1 MVKLKAMTRPLRV
14 AIIGAGPSGFYAADA
29 LLKNREDISV
39 DVFDRLPTPFG
50 LVRYGV
56 APDHQKIKS
65 VTKMYE
71 RTASD
76 ERFRFLGHVTFGRDI
91 THAELQQH
99 YDALFYT
106 VGASA
111 DRSLGIPGEDLPG
124 STSATQF
131 VAWYNGHPDHT
142 DTFDHMNATGVA
154 VIGMGNVAVDVTR
167 ILAKSAEE
175 LGTSDIADHALDVLK
190 NSQVTDVYMIG
201 RRGPAQGK
209 FTTKELRELGELTNA
224 DIVVDEAEVQLDEAS
239 AASIEEE
246 RALKKNVEVL
256 QGFAQQAQEG
266 KPRRVHI
273 KFFASPVE
281 ILGTDKV
288 DGIKLVKNKLEP
300 TDSGYI
306 NAVPTDETETLD
318 VQMVLRSVGYRG
330 VPLPDVPFDK
340 KRGVIPN
347 DEGRVL
353 DAAGGAPVK
362 GEYVAGWIKRGPSGV
377 IGTNKADAT
386 ESAKHLLTDF
396 ETVSL
401 EADDAKT
408 PEAVTRLLQNKDV
421 DFIEFHHWLELD
433 RNELSAGEAQGRPRV
448 KLTRIEDMLNALRS
462 S

>member
-29 LLKNREDISV
+29 LLKNREDVSV

-76 ERFRFLGHVTFGRDI
+76 DRFRFLGHVTFGRDI
-91 THAELQQH
+91 VHKELQKH
-99 YDALFYT
+99 YDAIFYT

-142 DTFDHMNATGVA
+142 DTFDHMHATGVA

-190 NSQVTDVYMIG
+190 NSKVTDVYMIG

-224 DIVVDEAEVQLDEAS
+224 DIIVDEAEVQLDEAS
-239 AASIEEE
+239 AESIENE
-246 RALKKNVEVL
+246 RSLQKNVEVL

-288 DGIKLVKNKLEP
+288 EGIKLVKNRLEP
-300 TDSGYI
+300 TNSGYI

-330 VPLPDVPFDK
+330 VPLPGVPFDE

-353 DAAGGAPVK
+353 NEAGRRAGA
-362 GEYVAGWIKRGPSGV
+362 G
-377 IGTNKADAT
+377 
-386 ESAKHLLTDF
+386 
-396 ETVSL
+396 
-401 EADDAKT
+401 
-408 PEAVTRLLQNKDV
+408 
-421 DFIEFHHWLELD
+421 
-433 RNELSAGEAQGRPRV
+433 
-448 KLTRIEDMLNALRS
+448 
-462 S
+462 